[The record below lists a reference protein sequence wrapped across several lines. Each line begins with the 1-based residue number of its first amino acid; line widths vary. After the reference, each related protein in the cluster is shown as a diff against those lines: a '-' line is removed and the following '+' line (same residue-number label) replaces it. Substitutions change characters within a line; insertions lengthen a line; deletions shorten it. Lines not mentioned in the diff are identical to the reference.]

1 MTVLMYLA
9 MKNNEDDT
17 KERNA
22 IEKLLA
28 QNEGEDE
35 DEKEEDDDVNKNITN
50 SNSTRNTINET
61 GDDDNLR

>member
-28 QNEGEDE
+28 QNEGVDE